1 MIINR
6 AIWLAYFAIGAC
18 FLGLLVVALDA
29 WALATAMTGYEFYCR
44 GTLIAN
50 VPITRA
56 PLCFAL
62 WFTEA
67 KSWVLYVPD
76 MLLQVQQDL
85 SARELIRTADV
96 ALYAT
101 GAAAFGIVLVCIWA
115 TVMTRLTLSTIAGWY
130 SLMYALSHMLIG
142 RSGRRTA

>member
-6 AIWLAYFAIGAC
+6 AIWLAYFAIGAF
-18 FLGLLVVALDA
+18 FLGCFVMALDA
-29 WALATAMTGYEFYCR
+29 WALATAMPGYEVYCR

-67 KSWVLYVPD
+67 KSWVFYARD
-76 MLLQVQQDL
+76 MLLQVQQGL
-85 SARELIRTADV
+85 YARELIRTADV
-96 ALYAT
+96 ALYAI
-101 GAAAFGIVLVCIWA
+101 GAVAFGIALACIWA
-115 TVMTRLTLSTIAGWY
+115 TAMTRLTLSTIAGWY
-130 SLMYALSHMLIG
+130 SLMHGLSQMLGG
-142 RSGRRTA
+142 RPGRRTA